1 MLEDFVVR
9 EPREKECVI
18 KVDYTLIS
26 NGTEK
31 AYLSASNNTAKK
43 FPTNP
48 GYSSVGTVIKKGGAV
63 KKVDIGDRVFVSYG
77 GHGFY
82 NIKAEASLEK
92 IPDNVSLQEAVFT
105 RIASFPLLALRRS
118 QLEIGESV
126 AVVGLGMLGLFGVQ
140 LAKIARGLPV
150 VAVGNRENRKK
161 LAVEFGADAVF
172 EPDDMDLENKIR
184 ECTKITGAGGP
195 DVVIETSGTTSGLK
209 SALKYVS
216 KNGRVLVNGC
226 NRVTDEVIDFYKYV
240 YLKGV
245 SIIGA
250 HDKTRLPYN
259 SGKGNWTAHRDYLTV
274 LGYMADKRLKAEP
287 IISDIIDPG
296 ECNQVYRNL
305 LEDRKFPMG
314 ILWDWT
320 KC

>member
-1 MLEDFVVR
+1 
-9 EPREKECVI
+9 
-18 KVDYTLIS
+18 
-26 NGTEK
+26 
-31 AYLSASNNTAKK
+31 
-43 FPTNP
+43 
-48 GYSSVGTVIKKGGAV
+48 
-63 KKVDIGDRVFVSYG
+63 
-77 GHGFY
+77 
-82 NIKAEASLEK
+82 
-92 IPDNVSLQEAVFT
+92 
-105 RIASFPLLALRRS
+105 
-118 QLEIGESV
+118 
-126 AVVGLGMLGLFGVQ
+126 MLGLFGVQ

-209 SALKYVS
+209 NALKYVS